1 MIDLV
6 ILASFSGPVSLTIY
20 LSDPEL
26 VKTIAF
32 ISNSEILKQRT
43 NVAYHAVFRDGVCF
57 SLLLYFL
64 CNI

>member
-1 MIDLV
+1 MEFFL
-6 ILASFSGPVSLTIY
+6 GPVSLTIY

-43 NVAYHAVFRDGVCF
+43 NVAYHAVFRDGVGLF
-57 SLLLYFL
+57 
-64 CNI
+64 